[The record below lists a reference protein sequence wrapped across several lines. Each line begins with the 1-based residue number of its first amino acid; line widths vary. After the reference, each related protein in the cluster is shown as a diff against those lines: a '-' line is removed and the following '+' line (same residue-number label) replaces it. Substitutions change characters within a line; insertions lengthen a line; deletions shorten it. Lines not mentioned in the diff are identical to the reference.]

1 MDMCGLAEIKHKH
14 GIDTETYIEKN
25 RLKLICFSLPDTF
38 RFFLK
43 ICIEL
48 KSGKRTRS
56 DFFMPNHD
64 MNHNN
69 LIPLNEAIRYTE
81 EIMKSEGFV
90 PSKVKDITEELGVIA
105 ERDLFNRILRNKTT
119 NESEGAKNKYIS
131 FDALSNYLLGIYV
144 AKTMARLQLL
154 HSNFRLFCKS
164 RYESRMTLENFKY
177 AVSPSS
183 LNKNVLTVTSYT

>member
-1 MDMCGLAEIKHKH
+1 MDLCGLSEIKHKH
-14 GIDTETYIEKN
+14 GIDTQSFIQKN
-25 RLKLICFSLPDTF
+25 KLRLICFSLPDTF

-43 ICIEL
+43 ICIEI

-56 DFFMPNHD
+56 DYFLPNHD

-69 LIPLNEAIRYTE
+69 LIPLAEASRYTQD
-81 EIMKSEGFV
+81 ILKSEDFQLSRV
-90 PSKVKDITEELGVIA
+90 TEIVEELEMIA

-131 FDALSNYLLGIYV
+131 FDAMTQYLIGLYV
-144 AKTMARLQLL
+144 NRTLKRLQDL

-164 RYESRMTLENFKY
+164 RYESRMTLDNFKY
-177 AVSPSS
+177 AVSS
-183 LNKNVLTVTSYT
+183 KNNLDFSWK

>member
-1 MDMCGLAEIKHKH
+1 MDLCGLAEIKHKH
-14 GIDTETYIEKN
+14 GIDTQAFIEKN
-25 RLKLICFSLPDTF
+25 KLRLICFSLPDTF

-43 ICIEL
+43 MCVEIR
-48 KSGKRTRS
+48 SGKRTRS

-69 LIPLNEAIRYTE
+69 LIPLAEANRYTQ
-81 EIMKSEGFV
+81 EIMKSEGFE
-90 PSKVKDITEELGVIA
+90 PSKVTEIVEELAVIA

-131 FDALSNYLLGIYV
+131 FDAMVHYLLGLYV
-144 AKTMARLQLL
+144 GKTMNKLQAL

-177 AVSPSS
+177 AVKF
-183 LNKNVLTVTSYT
+183 L